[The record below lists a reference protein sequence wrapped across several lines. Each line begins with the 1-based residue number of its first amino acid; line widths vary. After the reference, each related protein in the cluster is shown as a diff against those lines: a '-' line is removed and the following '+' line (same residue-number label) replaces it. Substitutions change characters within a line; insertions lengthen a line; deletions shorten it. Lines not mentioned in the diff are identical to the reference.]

1 MMLLSLSACYLVNK
15 NDAAVNFQLCYLVNK
30 NDATVTFS
38 FLLSQ

>member
-1 MMLLSLSACYLVNK
+1 MTLLPVNK
-15 NDAAVNFQLCYLVNK
+15 NDATSLSAFYLVNK